1 MSFAVQFGPNAE
13 RDFLRAQAYYDQ
25 VAPHQTDRFIASV
38 FAASRVLADHPE
50 IGRPL
55 REDARR
61 WHVGAF
67 PYELWYR
74 VDAEAR
80 AIRVIALVG
89 DTQDAERLSDRFA

>member
-61 WHVGAF
+61 WHAVITSDAFRAKVGRR
-67 PYELWYR
+67 PIQGGHRGCQPGEHKH
-74 VDAEAR
+74 
-80 AIRVIALVG
+80 
-89 DTQDAERLSDRFA
+89 